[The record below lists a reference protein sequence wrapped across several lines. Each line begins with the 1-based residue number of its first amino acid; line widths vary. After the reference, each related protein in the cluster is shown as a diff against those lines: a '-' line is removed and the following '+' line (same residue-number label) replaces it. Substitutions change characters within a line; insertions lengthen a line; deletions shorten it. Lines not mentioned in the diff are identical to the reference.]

1 MSEAYQDIAEQKQ
14 ESHPP
19 QVPFTTAE
27 ASAGFGIRL
36 GAKLLDHLF
45 VALLAIPG
53 AIIGIIVTQTM
64 GMRINLDGMD
74 PNTKLMYY
82 GLAVVEIILYFIIA
96 ESLGGVTLGKS
107 KLGLKVVNE
116 DFGSA
121 NPIKI
126 IIRNL
131 LYFVDGA
138 FFGLVAFAVMRSS
151 KLKQRV
157 GDILAKTVVVYDIQ
171 IPYEK
176 KEKLGSAKL
185 ANWLAVLFVIG
196 FEAFRHIMRYT

>member
-1 MSEAYQDIAEQKQ
+1 MSEAYQGIAEQEKQ
-14 ESHPP
+14 TRPP

-107 KLGLKVVNE
+107 KLGLRVVNE
-116 DFGSA
+116 DFSSA

-138 FFGLVAFAVMRSS
+138 FFGLVAFAS
-151 KLKQRV
+151 
-157 GDILAKTVVVYDIQ
+157 
-171 IPYEK
+171 
-176 KEKLGSAKL
+176 
-185 ANWLAVLFVIG
+185 
-196 FEAFRHIMRYT
+196 